1 MLLYR
6 AKKSVSEIVTPV
18 SRNYLLLSDEL
29 FFSRWSFGC
38 LVAEVVSGTKMFSA
52 TDKMASVLRPHQL
65 LEMRLGTT
73 EMKYEEAGELTFFND
88 AKDLINK

>member
-1 MLLYR
+1 METL
-6 AKKSVSEIVTPV
+6 
-18 SRNYLLLSDEL
+18 RNL
-29 FFSRWSFGC
+29 FVSRWSFGC

-73 EMKYEEAGELTFFND
+73 EMRYDEAGLLAFFND